1 MIEIVL
7 PGESDIQQVSVI
19 KESDL
24 VDLKLLETNSQ
35 TGKLKVDLDKGKL

>member
-1 MIEIVL
+1 MLEIEL

-24 VDLKLLETNSQ
+24 VDLKLLEAYSQ
-35 TGKLKVDLDKGKL
+35 TEQFKVDLDKEKL